1 MKVWEAYCRSGGIGR
16 SRRRVKEVGV
26 AVVEEVVAYDKVTG
40 KERRWQRTLQV
51 ELEEFRL
58 ISDELINSY

>member
-26 AVVEEVVAYDKVTG
+26 AVVEEVVTYDKVTG
-40 KERRWQRTLQV
+40 KERRWQRTLQAN
-51 ELEEFRL
+51 RQG
-58 ISDELINSY
+58 S